1 MWRKR
6 LKNQTIFYVVRI
18 FLAFINAIPR
28 TTALSV
34 CDTLGRIVCLCA
46 TGTRLRAIVNLNRGY
61 GSERTA
67 AEIRSMA
74 VQVFRDL
81 GRNAVDAVRMSQIT
95 PETVGRLVAV
105 EGMEHLE
112 AAYAEGKGVLAVS
125 GHMGNF
131 ELLGAYLA
139 MKGFRVT
146 VVAAALY
153 DERLDALLGANR
165 IRGGLNVVQRAHATS
180 AVLRALRRGEVVGL
194 LVDQDTRVPG
204 TFVRFFDHPTHTP
217 VGPAVIAG
225 RTGVPIVPMGI
236 RRREDDTHLITIK
249 PPISVE
255 DRPSEEVVNQA
266 VQKYTSEIESLIRQS
281 PTQWVWM
288 HDRWKTKPP
297 AS

>member
-34 CDTLGRIVCLCA
+34 CDTLGRLVCFCA
-46 TGTRLRAIVNLNRGY
+46 AGTRRRTIDNLNRAY
-61 GSERTA
+61 GAERTA
-67 AEIRSMA
+67 TEIHSMA

-81 GRNAVDAVRMSQIT
+81 GRNAVDAIRLSQIT
-95 PETVGRLVAV
+95 PETVGSLVAV
-105 EGMEHLE
+105 EGMENLE
-112 AAYAEGKGVLAVS
+112 PAYAEGNGVLAVS

-139 MKGFRVT
+139 MKGFRLT

-165 IRGGLNVVQRAHATS
+165 FRGGLNVVQRAHATS
-180 AVLRALRRGEVVGL
+180 EVLRALRRGEVVGL

-204 TFVRFFDHPTHTP
+204 TFVRFFDHPAYTP

-236 RRREDDTHLITIK
+236 WRREDDTHLITIK
-249 PPISVE
+249 PPIFVE
-255 DRPSEEVVNQA
+255 DRPSEEVVNGV
-266 VQKYTSEIESLIRQS
+266 VQEYTAEIESLIRQS